1 MNVATSVLA
10 GVLALAAGVLPALDN
25 ANAASHAEAPVIAE
39 HEPLAVAITIRNP
52 NDRAVRVDRLDSTCS
67 CTVLELREEFLLP
80 HATTT
85 LDVVIDNRNRSGEI
99 RVGLSVYLTDPDLE
113 PIEAT
118 ALWTVTPTVAVDV
131 IAPGSDPKQ
140 RPADVA
146 YRDVYRFVAK
156 ERPDELARLSKRIR
170 LWSPPEQQPE
180 GGLRVTAI
188 DYAGTLWKFEHAVQ
202 GDGSTLI
209 TATAREPA
217 TVVAEGL
224 REETATVRTN
234 HPQKPTID
242 LRFIAL
248 IAKDAGSMVF
258 DPDGAAGMQ
267 FPPPPGE

>member
-1 MNVATSVLA
+1 MTLHAPIRI
-10 GVLALAAGVLPALDN
+10 GVLALIAALLPAVDN

-67 CTVLELREEFLLP
+67 CTTLELRDRFLLP

-85 LDVVIDNRNRSGEI
+85 LDVVIDNHNRSGEI
-99 RVGLSVYLTDPDLE
+99 RVGLSIYLTDPDLE

-118 ALWTVTPTVAVDV
+118 ALWTVTPNVAVDV
-131 IAPGSDPKQ
+131 IPAGADSKQ
-140 RPADVA
+140 RPADIA

-156 ERPDELARLSKRIR
+156 ERPDELARLNKRIR
-170 LWSPPEQQPE
+170 LFSPPDQQPE
-180 GGLRVTAI
+180 GGLRVTGI
-188 DYAGTLWKFEHAVQ
+188 DYAGTLWRFEHAVQ
-202 GDGSTLI
+202 SDGSTLI
-209 TATAREPA
+209 TATARDPA
-217 TVVAEGL
+217 TIIADGL

-234 HPQKPTID
+234 HPRKAAID

-258 DPDGAAGMQ
+258 DPDGAPGMQ

>member
-1 MNVATSVLA
+1 MTIRASIRA
-10 GVLALAAGVLPALDN
+10 SALALIAAVLPALDN
-25 ANAASHAEAPVIAE
+25 ANAASHAEAPVVPE
-39 HEPLAVAITIRNP
+39 HQPLAVAITIRNP

-67 CTVLELREEFLLP
+67 CTVLELRDRFLLP

-85 LDVVIDNRNRSGEI
+85 LDVVIDNHNRSGEI

-131 IAPGSDPKQ
+131 IAAGADPKQ

-156 ERPDELARLSKRIR
+156 ERPDELARLNKRIR
-170 LWSPPEQQPE
+170 LWSPPGQQPD

-188 DYAGTLWKFEHAVQ
+188 DYPGTLWKFEHAVQ
-202 GDGSTLI
+202 SDGSTLI
-209 TATAREPA
+209 TATARDPA
-217 TVVAEGL
+217 AVIAAGL

-234 HPQKPTID
+234 HPGKAAID

-248 IAKDAGSMVF
+248 IAKDAGSMIF
-258 DPDGAAGMQ
+258 DPDGAPGMQ
-267 FPPPPGE
+267 FPQPPGE